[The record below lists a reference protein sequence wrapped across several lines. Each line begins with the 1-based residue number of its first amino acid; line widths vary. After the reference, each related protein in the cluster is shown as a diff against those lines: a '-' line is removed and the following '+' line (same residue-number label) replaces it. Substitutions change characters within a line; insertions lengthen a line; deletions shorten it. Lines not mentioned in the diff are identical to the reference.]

1 MHEERLPAEGA
12 GLSTA
17 SRSGTAGHGA
27 HRRVGYRQDNSTVQT
42 AGWRGLLV
50 VREVRHSIT
59 MSADTVNW
67 QAVNL
72 IISGRQSQIAS
83 ILNAMAQGMMCRRVE
98 EVLYG

>member
-1 MHEERLPAEGA
+1 MR
-12 GLSTA
+12 TA
-17 SRSGTAGHGA
+17 R
-27 HRRVGYRQDNSTVQT
+27 
-42 AGWRGLLV
+42 WRGLRV

-59 MSADTVNW
+59 MGADTVNW

-83 ILNAMAQGMMCRRVE
+83 ILITLAQGMMCRRVE